1 MKPLNDLNHDK
12 KEILSLQSVEEK
24 LTEVEKALE
33 DGKTSTDEDVWKM
46 FRKKYGVD
54 L

>member
-1 MKPLNDLNHDK
+1 MKSLNDLNHDK
-12 KEILSLQSVEEK
+12 KEILPLQSVEEK
-24 LTEVEKALE
+24 LTEAEKALE